1 MAILSQIV
9 FNPFKI
15 SDISYH
21 CLFSDEKN
29 QSPHN
34 MAGPV
39 FYLTS
44 NSKIHVSNNMASV
57 GHMCW
62 ERQDEWE
69 EAILCFWYFD
79 LR

>member
-1 MAILSQIV
+1 MAVLSRIV

-21 CLFSDEKN
+21 CLFSGEKN

-39 FYLTS
+39 SYLNS
-44 NSKIHVSNNMASV
+44 NSKVHVSKY
-57 GHMCW
+57 GICW
-62 ERQDEWE
+62 PHVLG
-69 EAILCFWYFD
+69 EAV
-79 LR
+79 